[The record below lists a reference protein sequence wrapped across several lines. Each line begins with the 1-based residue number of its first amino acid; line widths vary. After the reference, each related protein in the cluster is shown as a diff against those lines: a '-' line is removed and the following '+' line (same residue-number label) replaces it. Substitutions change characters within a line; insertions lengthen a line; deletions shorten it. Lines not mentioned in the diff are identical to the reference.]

1 MKKIT
6 VCMLL
11 LAIISV
17 NVKAQ
22 SANKQLRHVVLFGW
36 KAGADSAAISR
47 VVTAFKALPKQINT
61 IKSFEWGVNNS
72 PEHLN
77 QGLTHCFVLTFDSE
91 KDRDD
96 YLVNPA
102 HKAFTQLLP
111 NLMEKVTVV
120 DYWVEK

>member
-1 MKKIT
+1 MKKILG
-6 VCMLL
+6 CMLL
-11 LAIISV
+11 VAIISV
-17 NVKAQ
+17 NAKAQ
-22 SANKQLRHVVLFGW
+22 SANKQLKHVVLFGW
-36 KAGADSAAISR
+36 KAGADSAAISG

-91 KDRDD
+91 KDRDA
-96 YLVNPA
+96 YLINPA

-111 NLMEKVTVV
+111 NIMEKVTVV

>member
-1 MKKIT
+1 
-6 VCMLL
+6 MLL

-17 NVKAQ
+17 SAKAQ
-22 SANKQLRHVVLFGW
+22 SAHKQLRHVVLFGW

-47 VVTAFKALPKQINT
+47 VVTAFKALPTQINT

-111 NLMEKVTVV
+111 GIMEKVTVV

>member
-1 MKKIT
+1 
-6 VCMLL
+6 MLL

>member
-1 MKKIT
+1 MKKILG
-6 VCMLL
+6 CMLII
-11 LAIISV
+11 AIISV
-17 NVKAQ
+17 GAKAQ
-22 SANKQLRHVVLFGW
+22 STNKQLRHVVLFGW
-36 KAGADSAAISR
+36 KAGADSAAINH
-47 VVTAFKALPKQINT
+47 VVAAFKALPRQITT

-91 KDRDD
+91 KDRDA

-111 NLMEKVTVV
+111 NIMEKVTVV